1 MSKFD
6 SNKIMPRYSAIALVM
21 TMIAFAVVVKKKL
34 LGTSCRQSKER

>member
-21 TMIAFAVVVKKKL
+21 TMIAFAVVVKAGYIMTDRK
-34 LGTSCRQSKER
+34 SVV